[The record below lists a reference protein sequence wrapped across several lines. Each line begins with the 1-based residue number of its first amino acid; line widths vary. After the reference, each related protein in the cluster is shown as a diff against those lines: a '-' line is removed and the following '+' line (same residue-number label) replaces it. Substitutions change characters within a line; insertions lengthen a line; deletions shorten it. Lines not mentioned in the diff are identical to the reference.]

1 MSQLYKI
8 EVMDEIQ
15 DLVFDKKP
23 YQSLTKGIEIS
34 VWPEYIDGKKTAVG
48 EIFIWAYQV
57 RIENRNKFSAKLISR
72 YWKIIDE
79 FGELQ
84 EVKGE
89 GVVGEQPVIL
99 SNQSY
104 QYSSGVHLRCPS
116 GIMSGYYKMKNLE
129 NDDEFEV
136 EIPTFSLDVPEIKNV
151 LN

>member
-34 VWPEYIDGKKTAVG
+34 VWPEYVDGKRTALG

-57 RIENRNKFSAKLISR
+57 RIENRNKFSLKLISR
-72 YWKIIDE
+72 YWRIIDE

-99 SNQSY
+99 ANQSY

-136 EIPTFSLDVPEIKNV
+136 EIPTFSLDVPEIKNI

>member
-1 MSQLYKI
+1 MSQLYKS
-8 EVMDEIQ
+8 EVMDELQ
-15 DLVFDKKP
+15 DMVFDKKP
-23 YQSLTKGIEIS
+23 YQAITNAVEIS
-34 VWPEYIDGKKTAVG
+34 VWPEYIDGKKTAIG

-57 RIENRNKFSAKLISR
+57 RIENRNKFSIKLISR

-89 GVVGEQPVIL
+89 GVVGEQPIIL
-99 SNQSY
+99 ANQSY
-104 QYSSGVHLRCPS
+104 QYSSGVHLRYPS
-116 GIMSGYYKMKNLE
+116 GIMSGHYKMINLD
-129 NDDEFEV
+129 NDTEFEV

>member
-1 MSQLYKI
+1 
-8 EVMDEIQ
+8 MDEIQ

-23 YQSLTKGIEIS
+23 YQSLTNGIEIS

-57 RIENRNKFSAKLISR
+57 RIENHNKFSAKLISR

-84 EVKGE
+84 EVKGD